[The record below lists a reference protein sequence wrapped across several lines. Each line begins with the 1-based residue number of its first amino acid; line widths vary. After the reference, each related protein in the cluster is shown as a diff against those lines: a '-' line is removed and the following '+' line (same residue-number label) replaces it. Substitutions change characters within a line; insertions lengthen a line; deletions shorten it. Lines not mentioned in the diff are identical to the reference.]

1 MSIRNYDEDV
11 EYNLNNCFD
20 ESGKFVNSE
29 DYKDPDYSTYHSI
42 VVVPKILISKNGEE
56 NTEIKVGMTSD
67 GLISAKKLEKYTL
80 DGVSEKD
87 LYILFRMEMKNCLVW
102 PSRTWSIN
110 QARRSLGND
119 DRLDMLLCDI
129 AEFYSISKDYD
140 NITAEFISKVYEK
153 LPNTAGA
160 FLNMPTLVWLSGF
173 RDFNDFIIK
182 RELEAFVN
190 EDKEEKNYLAV
201 KWDEYYE
208 ELLKRTVAYK
218 KNHDLPI
225 PESIRRKYDDSKK

>member
-1 MSIRNYDEDV
+1 MSIRNYDDDV
-11 EYNLNNCFD
+11 KYNLDNCFD
-20 ESGKFVNSE
+20 ESGNFVNSE

-56 NTEIKVGMTSD
+56 NAEIKVGMTSD
-67 GLISAKKLEKYTL
+67 GLISVKKLEKYTI
-80 DGVSEKD
+80 DGISEKD
-87 LYILFRMEMKNCLVW
+87 LYILFRMGMKNFLVW

-129 AEFYSISKDYD
+129 AEFYYISKDYD

-160 FLNMPTLVWLSGF
+160 FLNMPTLVWFSGF
-173 RDFNDFIIK
+173 RDFNEFIIK
-182 RELEAFVN
+182 RKLEEFVKK
-190 EDKEEKNYLAV
+190 EDNNFIAV
-201 KWDEYYE
+201 EWDEYYE
-208 ELLKRTVAYK
+208 ELIKRTIAYK
-218 KNHDLPI
+218 MKNGLPI